1 MSPSSLIPVIRFGAL
16 GDMIV
21 LTPLLRALRERHGR
35 PCLVIGMGPWT
46 RAVYQGNPDV
56 RRVIVLSRHLPFAC
70 DAAWWSAVI
79 ALRRSRDVPVYV
91 CEEHRANQVQRLLAC
106 AAVDR
111 SRCRVRRDE
120 SEQQCDHE
128 IERILRF
135 AVIARDSLSPSR
147 AFATPSLVVLEH
159 ERRERDEWLAARG
172 WRGRPLV
179 LVQPGNRRTM
189 SSKRHRHRKMNRDD
203 KAWPIESW
211 RQLLGSIHERMP
223 QAVLLLCGAPPE
235 AAFLEEIRRASALEC
250 VRPAVLDLRS
260 LFALCEAAHSMISI
274 DSGPAH
280 AAAALGLPLVVM
292 FGGHSPERW
301 LPRSPGTPV
310 IRVGGPPECDRV
322 DQIPVD
328 AVLESWWQ
336 LSQRLTDAMAGEAVR
351 SVAAA
356 LNSSSEHQAPNTAST
371 GI

>member
-1 MSPSSLIPVIRFGAL
+1 MSSSSLIPVIRFGAL

-56 RRVIVLSRHLPFAC
+56 RRVIALNRHLPFAC
-70 DAAWWSAVI
+70 DAAWWAAVV
-79 ALRRSRDVPVYV
+79 ALRRCQDAPVYV
-91 CEEHRANQVQRLLAC
+91 CEEHRASQAERLLEIAG
-106 AAVDR
+106 VDR
-111 SRCRVRRDE
+111 ARCVIRCEE
-120 SEQQCDHE
+120 SDQRCDHE
-128 IERILRF
+128 IERILR
-135 AVIARDSLSPSR
+135 VGDHGQGSLAPSASP
-147 AFATPSLVVLEH
+147 ATPSLVVLEH
-159 ERRERDEWLAARG
+159 ERLERDEWLTARG

-189 SSKRHRHRKMNRDD
+189 SSRRRRHRKMNRDD

-211 RQLLGSIHERMP
+211 RQMLRSIHARMP
-223 QAVLLLCGAPPE
+223 QALLLLCGAPAE
-235 AAFLEEIRRASALEC
+235 AAFLEEIRRAAALEC
-250 VRPAVLDLRS
+250 VKPAVLDLRS
-260 LFALCEAAHSMISI
+260 LFALCETAHSMISI

-292 FGGHSPERW
+292 FGGHSPDRW

-322 DQIPVD
+322 DQIAVD

-336 LSQRLTDAMAGEAVR
+336 LSQRLADAMAGDPLR
-351 SVAAA
+351 SAAA
-356 LNSSSEHQAPNTAST
+356 SR
-371 GI
+371 

>member
-1 MSPSSLIPVIRFGAL
+1 MSSSSLIPVIRFGAL

-35 PCLVIGMGPWT
+35 SCLVIGMGPWT

-70 DAAWWSAVI
+70 DAAWWAAVV
-79 ALRRSRDVPVYV
+79 ALRRSQDVPVYV
-91 CEEHRANQVQRLLAC
+91 CEEHRASQVERLLVFAG
-106 AAVDR
+106 VDR
-111 SRCRVRRDE
+111 ARCVIRCDE
-120 SEQQCDHE
+120 SDQQCDHE
-128 IERILRF
+128 IERLLRVG
-135 AVIARDSLSPSR
+135 AIAGNSFSSSAAP
-147 AFATPSLVVLEH
+147 ATPSLVVLEH
-159 ERRERDEWLAARG
+159 ERLKRDGWLAARG
-172 WRGRPLV
+172 WQGRPLV

-189 SSKRHRHRKMNRDD
+189 SSKRRRHRKMNRDD

-211 RQLLGSIHERMP
+211 RQMLRSIHARMP
-223 QAVLLLCGAPPE
+223 QAMLLLCGAPAE
-235 AAFLEEIRRASALEC
+235 AAYLEEISAATALEC

-260 LFALCEAAHSMISI
+260 LFALCETAHSMISI

-280 AAAALGLPLVVM
+280 AAAALGLPLVVL

-310 IRVGGPPECDRV
+310 IRVGGPPECGRV
-322 DQIPVD
+322 DQIPVA

-336 LSQRLTDAMAGEAVR
+336 LSQRLRDAMAGDPVC
-351 SVAAA
+351 SAAA
-356 LNSSSEHQAPNTAST
+356 SL
-371 GI
+371 